1 MHIAY
6 LSPEYPTAAQPHGGL
21 ANYLR
26 KVGSLLCRRGHRVTI
41 VFSQEHAASW
51 EEDGMRIHAV
61 SKALPASLK
70 MVRRFGGLAVFADQY
85 LTTGKMAR
93 RLWQVHARQPVDI
106 VQVSSYMAPGCT
118 LVGNGRLPV
127 VCRISSH
134 TPLLRAASG
143 KEKGRWDGWSDRLE
157 MRQILQSDGT
167 FAPSRFLADFFQ
179 RTEGI
184 QPEVIPSPLFLEKVD
199 TDPEVYAERLQ
210 GRRYLLFF
218 GRLSRVKG
226 CDLIGDILPEL
237 LQRHGDLEMV
247 FVGMDTGLPNGQK
260 MSRYLLEQG
269 AGFHERIHFF
279 DPLPKEK
286 LYPVIAGSLGVIL
299 PSRVDNYPN
308 ACLEALSL
316 GVPVI
321 GSRDSSLDEII
332 VDGTTG
338 FLFANGDRQDLSRAV
353 ETLLAMDETGRQR
366 VGHNIKT
373 YLQKIEQEDRVGQL
387 LNYYE
392 AVRAGFLT
400 RTA

>member
-1 MHIAY
+1 MHIVY

-26 KVGSLLCRRGHRVTI
+26 KVGSLLCQRGHRVTI
-41 VFSQEHAASW
+41 IFSHAHDSSW
-51 EEDGMRIHAV
+51 EENGMRIHAV
-61 SKALPASLK
+61 SRALPASFKRMRKL
-70 MVRRFGGLAVFADQY
+70 GGLAVVADQY
-85 LTTGKMAR
+85 LTARKLVR
-93 RLWQVHARQPVDI
+93 RLWQVHARQPIDI
-106 VQVSSYMAPGCT
+106 IQASSYMAPGCT

-143 KEKGRWDGWSDRLE
+143 RQKGFWDGWADRLE
-157 MRQILQSDGT
+157 MRQILKSDGT
-167 FAPSRFLADFFQ
+167 FVPSGFLADFFQ

-184 QPEVIPSPLFLEKVD
+184 KPKIIPSPLFLEKINA
-199 TDPEVYAERLQ
+199 DPEVYAERLQ

-247 FVGMDTGLPNGQK
+247 FVGIDTGLPSGQR
-260 MSRYLLEQG
+260 MSQYVMEQS

-279 DPLPKEK
+279 ESLPKEK
-286 LYPVIAGSLGVIL
+286 LYPIIAGALGVIL

-321 GSRDSSLDEII
+321 GSRGSSLDEII
-332 VDGTTG
+332 TDGTTG
-338 FLFANGDRQDLSRAV
+338 FLFVNEDTQDLLRSV
-353 ETLLAMDETGRQR
+353 ETLLAADAAGRQR
-366 VGHNIKT
+366 LQDNIKI
-373 YLQKIEQEDRVGQL
+373 YLQEIEQEDRVGQL

-392 AVRAGFLT
+392 TVRSGFLA
-400 RTA
+400 RAE